1 MWARLDIGHRQGVDG
16 VVFHAKCKEFKFD
29 RFVRLIDDL
38 ADVVEG
44 KKEVGALPDAYKEAF
59 EDIFQEPEIEV
70 GQSWFQRRVHLFFAI
85 LKNGKKFR
93 KYGYTSMPSF
103 LFNSVWTH
111 FFDKEVRL

>member
-1 MWARLDIGHRQGVDG
+1 M
-16 VVFHAKCKEFKFD
+16 
-29 RFVRLIDDL
+29 

-44 KKEVGALPDAYKEAF
+44 KKEYGALPDAYKEAF
-59 EDIFQEPEIEV
+59 EEIFHEPEIEV
-70 GQSWFQRRVHLFFAI
+70 GQSWFQRRVHLFFDI

-103 LFNSVWTH
+103 LFKSVWTH